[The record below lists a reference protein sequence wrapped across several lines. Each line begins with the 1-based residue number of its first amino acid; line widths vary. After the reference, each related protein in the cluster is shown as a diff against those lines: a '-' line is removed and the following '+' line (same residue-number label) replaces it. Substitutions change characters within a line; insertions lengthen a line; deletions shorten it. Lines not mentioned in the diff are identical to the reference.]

1 MTTTPS
7 ADTTLE
13 DQLAPLAVDLANALA
28 DAKKA
33 TQRADEIKAEIRAI
47 VEAHG
52 PGDYAAGL
60 ETVRV
65 TIAHSLDAKKVAADY
80 PASAHPYLYKLAPDT
95 KLVRAHLDEAQLE
108 RYLTP
113 SAPRIGLA

>member
-1 MTTTPS
+1 MTSNP
-7 ADTTLE
+7 DTTLE
-13 DQLAPLAVDLANALA
+13 ERLAPLAADLADALA

-33 TQRADEIKAEIRAI
+33 TQRADEIKAEIRAL
-47 VEAHG
+47 VETEG
-52 PGDYAAGL
+52 PGDYQAGL

-65 TIAHSLDAKKVAADY
+65 TVAHTLDAKKVAADY
-80 PASAHPYLYKLAPDT
+80 PANAHPYLYKLAPDV
-95 KLVRAHLDEAQLE
+95 KLVRAHLDEEQLE

>member
-1 MTTTPS
+1 MTTIRGELRVP
-7 ADTTLE
+7 
-13 DQLAPLAVDLANALA
+13 
-28 DAKKA
+28 
-33 TQRADEIKAEIRAI
+33 QRA
-47 VEAHG
+47 V
-52 PGDYAAGL
+52 L
-60 ETVRV
+60 VETVRV